1 MSGRLL
7 FITERFAP
15 DIGGVAR
22 SSARIAAALAAGRE
36 PEAEATASDDV
47 GGSGDGGDSGDVGN
61 SGGRGQGRDRGI
73 DVDVLAWTRT
83 LAPGAMNSER
93 VTLPTGSI
101 TLHRLGLFGSWDSS
115 MQHTLN
121 VLDWLHQRAHY
132 RAVWGHYV
140 FPAGF
145 MAVWFAELHG
155 LASIVSAR
163 GNDIDRLMFPPGDF
177 ARLRWTLERAQ
188 VVTAVSRDLARKIDL
203 LLGQPGR
210 AVAIPNAVDGDVFS
224 PGEPDGALR
233 AALGIQADEC
243 VLGFS
248 GELRHKKGTPFLLA
262 ALSEVRRQR
271 PACLLIIGAVRARDE
286 AQLASY
292 RAANPDDAAR
302 IIITGHLDDP
312 AEVCRHLRLCDL
324 LLQPSLW
331 DGMPN
336 AVLEAMACERV
347 VLASDAGGIPE
358 MIRPGREGYLLP
370 RANLHR
376 LGSAALE
383 LLALPSAERRAI
395 GVAARARVLDG
406 FAPPRERA
414 ALADIIGQLDV

>member
-1 MSGRLL
+1 MAGRLL
-7 FITERFAP
+7 FVTERFAP

-22 SSARIAAALAAGRE
+22 SSARIAAALAAGRG
-36 PEAEATASDDV
+36 PEASAAAAGDV
-47 GGSGDGGDSGDVGN
+47 DGGDGGDSGDLGD
-61 SGGRGQGRDRGI
+61 SGGW

-83 LAPGAMNSER
+83 LAPGAMTSER

-145 MAVWFAELHG
+145 MAVWFAALHG

-224 PGEPDGALR
+224 PGEPEVALR
-233 AALGIQADEC
+233 EALGIQADEC

-312 AEVCRHLRLCDL
+312 AEVCRYLRLCDL
-324 LLQPSLW
+324 LLMPSLW

-358 MIRPGREGYLLP
+358 MIRAGQDGYLVP

-376 LGSAALE
+376 LGQAALE
-383 LLALPSAERRAI
+383 LLALPSAERRAL
-395 GVAARARVLDG
+395 GAAARARVLDG
-406 FAPPRERA
+406 FAPARERA